1 MIKYLEDNLAW
12 LLKRLKNRN
21 LQSPTPPPPPPH
33 PPLIIGT
40 GFQLC
45 ILKKPNAAAL
55 LNSNSLLHVY
65 LWQLAMPKWQLQS
78 AQVLV
83 GGIISGKK
91 QRMDQVELC

>member
-12 LLKRLKNRN
+12 FTQKTEESKFAK
-21 LQSPTPPPPPPH
+21 SYP

-40 GFQLC
+40 GFELC

-83 GGIISGKK
+83 GGRIPGKK